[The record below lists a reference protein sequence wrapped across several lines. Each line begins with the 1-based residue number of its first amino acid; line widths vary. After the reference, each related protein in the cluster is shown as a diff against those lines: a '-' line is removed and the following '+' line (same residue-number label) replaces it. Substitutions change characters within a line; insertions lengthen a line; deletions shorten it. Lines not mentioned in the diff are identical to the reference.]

1 MLTLRTSL
9 IALALLSLPTMGKT
23 SGALKRGPDL
33 LECSRSGS
41 FKVRLT
47 AAGRLGRETDPTSA
61 RRLSQMASD
70 DHPLVRLVAR
80 QALLEK
86 AIHHADVP

>member
-1 MLTLRTSL
+1 MLTLRLSL
-9 IALALLSLPTMGKT
+9 IVLALLSLPTVGNAGL
-23 SGALKRGPDL
+23 SIRRGTDL
-33 LECSRSGS
+33 LECSRSDS

-80 QALLEK
+80 RALLGK
-86 AIHHADVP
+86 ASHHADLR